1 MYLLLLICMPRKFTF
16 LLAECNE
23 GLGVEFLN
31 RDFTLKGPSAILA
44 PRRCC
49 EFDINYLSF

>member
-1 MYLLLLICMPRKFTF
+1 MYLLLLICMPIKFTF
-16 LLAECNE
+16 DLAKCNE

-31 RDFTLKGPSAILA
+31 RNFTLKGPSAILA
-44 PRRCC
+44 PRRYC